1 MSVPSRLIPKIVI
14 STEAA
19 HSLIVRRAA
28 EKSASAF
35 ALAFLSSR
43 KGSAVAVAFVV
54 ACSLSPNPKIVISTE
69 APHSLMVRR
78 AVEKSASAFASAF
91 AVAVAS
97 R

>member
-35 ALAFLSSR
+35 ALAF
-43 KGSAVAVAFVV
+43 FVI
-54 ACSLSPNPKIVISTE
+54 P
-69 APHSLMVRR
+69 
-78 AVEKSASAFASAF
+78 
-91 AVAVAS
+91 
-97 R
+97 